1 MPLRK
6 LICMLAVLIFL
17 GCSPSVFAQEKIEV
31 ITLNY
36 RSAEQ
41 VLPLIQPML
50 GKDGAVTGLQNR
62 LVIRTNAQN
71 LAQIKRVIAQLVV
84 RLRNLMITVRQNT
97 TRDALANEVSVNG
110 SLDSEHGRITVPE
123 SLEDSE
129 IRAGI
134 GHRNRIGANVTS
146 TRDIENSADVQ
157 NVQVLEGNAA
167 LIRVGQSVPYPVRS
181 GVVRGRPGALVVED
195 TQFQDVSS
203 GFYVLPRVSGSQ
215 VTLEISPQHNTL
227 GSRGAVNVQQASTVL
242 SGRLGAWIELGGVG
256 QQARINGRGTV
267 YSTQDVSADN
277 RSIFVKVEEIR

>member
-1 MPLRK
+1 MPLKK
-6 LICMLAVLIFL
+6 LIRMLAVLVLL
-17 GCSPSVFAQEKIEV
+17 GCSPSIFAQEKIEV

-41 VLPLIQPML
+41 MLPLIQPML
-50 GKDGAVTGLQNR
+50 GKDGAVTGLQNH

-71 LAQIKRVIAQLVV
+71 LAQIKRVIAQLDV

-110 SLDSEHGRITVPE
+110 SLGSEHGRITVPE

-129 IRAGI
+129 IRARI

-181 GVVRGRPGALVVED
+181 VVRGRPGALVVED

-242 SGRLGAWIELGGVG
+242 SGRLGEWIELGGVG
-256 QQARINGRGTV
+256 QQERVNGRGTV